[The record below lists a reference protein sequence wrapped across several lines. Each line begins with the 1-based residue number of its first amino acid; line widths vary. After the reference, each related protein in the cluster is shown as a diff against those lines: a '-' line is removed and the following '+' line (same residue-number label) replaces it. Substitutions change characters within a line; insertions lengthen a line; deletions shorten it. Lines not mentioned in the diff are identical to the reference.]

1 MEQNYVMFPPT
12 LSNNAIRLSVCLSVC
27 PISLAHKTVHKGYYR
42 TNGYYKIRNRERECA
57 TNYSKKNTIILFFL
71 WHYRRTI
78 ARHFAKSGPAMQSA
92 FWHQTITASQ
102 CWLRKLLPYILFDKY
117 KFYILALEMASP
129 GNQYCANCIGTLSF
143 PIHWWAGLYASRYRA
158 EPRTTIFSTT
168 FARRRNR
175 YALVIFTT
183 RKHSLGGCTM
193 DRATGAKTVT
203 GWAHIVSPISGTIP
217 TVLHCGCSY
226 ARRRTDQCWFQALF
240 LDGECP
246 LPKKTYNYPFTPSG
260 CQIVC
265 SKFFFRP
272 WRWIIQIQGGP
283 KKPDCFSDLI
293 TLWRLVLERR
303 AVCQNFLN
311 FIEKKVHNSHFS
323 EFKYSLPNLLK
334 SSHQLK
340 LCYIWPEH
348 IDFTQFTLTYSETT
362 VIFPQS

>member
-1 MEQNYVMFPPT
+1 
-12 LSNNAIRLSVCLSVC
+12 
-27 PISLAHKTVHKGYYR
+27 
-42 TNGYYKIRNRERECA
+42 
-57 TNYSKKNTIILFFL
+57 
-71 WHYRRTI
+71 
-78 ARHFAKSGPAMQSA
+78 MQSA

-102 CWLRKLLPYILFDKY
+102 CWLIKLLPYILFDKY

-158 EPRTTIFSTT
+158 EPRTTIYSTT

-240 LDGECP
+240 VDGECP
-246 LPKKTYNYPFTPSG
+246 LPPKNLQLPLHPKWLSNCVLKIFFSAVAMNYTNTG
-260 CQIVC
+260 
-265 SKFFFRP
+265 
-272 WRWIIQIQGGP
+272 WA

-311 FIEKKVHNSHFS
+311 FIEKKST
-323 EFKYSLPNLLK
+323 
-334 SSHQLK
+334 QLAFQ
-340 LCYIWPEH
+340 W
-348 IDFTQFTLTYSETT
+348 
-362 VIFPQS
+362 V